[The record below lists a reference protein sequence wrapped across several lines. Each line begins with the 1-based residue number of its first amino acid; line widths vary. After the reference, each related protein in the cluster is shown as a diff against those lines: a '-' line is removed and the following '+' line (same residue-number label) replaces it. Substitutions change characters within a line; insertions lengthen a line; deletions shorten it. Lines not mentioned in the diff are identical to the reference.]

1 VLRELFL
8 RFTRAEIIGAFERA
22 RLPFAP
28 IMKPEDLFEDPH
40 LLTPGAMVEVGTPD
54 GGSMPIPA
62 LPLEM
67 AGRRFGRRL
76 DVPRL
81 GEHSA
86 EIAAELGYTS
96 QEVEKL
102 VAEGVLRLDDRASR

>member
-1 VLRELFL
+1 
-8 RFTRAEIIGAFERA
+8 
-22 RLPFAP
+22 
-28 IMKPEDLFEDPH
+28 MKPEDLFDDPH
-40 LLTPGAMVEVGTPD
+40 LTTPGAMVEVSKAD
-54 GGSMPIPA
+54 GGTMPIPA

-86 EIAAELGYTS
+86 QIAAELGYEP
-96 QEVEKL
+96 QMIEEL
-102 VAEGVLRLDDRASR
+102 AAEGVLTLGDPAPSAAAPKLAEG